1 MKKRYTSNLQKA
13 DLHKVINLAILKHQ
27 KEKTQNIFIIL
38 ETTRNILLSESL
50 KKKIKK
56 SLLSQTDKML
66 LSLKRENNI

>member
-38 ETTRNILLSESL
+38 ETTRNILLAESL